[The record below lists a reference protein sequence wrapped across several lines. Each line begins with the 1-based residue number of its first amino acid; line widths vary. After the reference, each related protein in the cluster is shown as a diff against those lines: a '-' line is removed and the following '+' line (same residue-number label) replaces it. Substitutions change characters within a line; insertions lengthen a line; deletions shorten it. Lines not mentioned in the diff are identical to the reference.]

1 MSTIIRW
8 NPLREMATMQNA
20 MDRLFED
27 AWRNMEPNGARNVL
41 ALDVHDTDAN
51 YIITANLP
59 GVDADNIDITL
70 HNDVLTISAEVQKT
84 EVAEGVRP
92 LVQERVYGKFIRSLN
107 LAQPVNVEAIETT
120 FENGVLTLTL
130 PKSEEAQPRRIQVKR
145 HGLLQNQN

>member
-27 AWRNMEPNGARNVL
+27 AWRNVEPNSTRNVL

-51 YIITANLP
+51 YVITANLP

-70 HNDVLTISAEVQKT
+70 HNDVLTISAEIQKT